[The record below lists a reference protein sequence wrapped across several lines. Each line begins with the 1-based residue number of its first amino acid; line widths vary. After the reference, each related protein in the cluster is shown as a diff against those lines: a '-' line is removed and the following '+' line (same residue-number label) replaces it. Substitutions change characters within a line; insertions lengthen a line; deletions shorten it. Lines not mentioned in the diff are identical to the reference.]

1 MRSLPRASQGSSN
14 ATTLMMCSF
23 NKTVSITASVSF
35 LYSTK
40 CNQIFI
46 FNNFILEKN
55 TEVITIFIGLT
66 PAELVTS
73 ELLATVKCYMI
84 NSGLII

>member
-40 CNQIFI
+40 YNQIFS
-46 FNNFILEKN
+46 FIIL
-55 TEVITIFIGLT
+55 
-66 PAELVTS
+66 
-73 ELLATVKCYMI
+73 Y
-84 NSGLII
+84 